1 MRDLSSGL
9 LDRWPMRERPFGLLA
24 LTGGKGS
31 ESMKHSDPV
40 QGRSLSRRRLL
51 ASAATVA
58 AAGLVP
64 RWAMAEDAVANLASD
79 PRRPQFHLLPAKNW
93 MNDPNGPVY
102 FNGKYHMFCQFNP
115 LAAVWGD
122 MSWYHSES
130 PDMLHWTHL
139 PLAMTPTPDSPDSFG
154 CFSGSAIKVGKRV
167 YQVYTG
173 TKLTTPDLATI
184 RDGENKIQ
192 ESQCIAWSD
201 DPALVKWTKLPEP
214 IIPLPPPGMKITGF
228 RDPSAWKQGDWYYMT
243 VGSGE
248 AEVGGC
254 VLLYRT
260 KKLDDPKSWEYL
272 HKLTSGEWNGKKT
285 ANPCDDGEMWECPD
299 FFALDGG
306 HVLIYSTLG
315 KVIWESGHLDEAT
328 MTFTKKKT
336 GELDLGAFYAPKT
349 QLDAK
354 GRRILWGWIQE
365 KRSDAE
371 MKVAGWSGMMSLP
384 RVLSLDRDGTL
395 RIKSLPEATRLRGT
409 ELPYQETRAGILRTL
424 PKATSEVLCTGG
436 QDATMQLKMSSNQG
450 ELLQVTYEPDTHKVL
465 VDGKEIGLEPTDLPS
480 LHAYVDGSVIELIV
494 SDRIGYTKRFYYPGS
509 MAPDIEVHAT
519 GSTSVTLT
527 GWKISPI
534 SKDRLTTPKFTI

>member
-1 MRDLSSGL
+1 
-9 LDRWPMRERPFGLLA
+9 
-24 LTGGKGS
+24 
-31 ESMKHSDPV
+31 MKSSDPI

-51 ASAATVA
+51 ASAAASA
-58 AAGLVP
+58 AASLFP
-64 RWAMAEDAVANLASD
+64 RWAMAEDSAANIATD

-130 PDMLHWTHL
+130 PDMLHWNHK
-139 PLAMTPTPDSPDSFG
+139 PLAMTPTPGSPDEYG

-173 TKLTTPDLATI
+173 TKLSSPELATI

-260 KKLDDPKSWEYL
+260 KNLVDPKSWEYM
-272 HKLTSGEWNGKKT
+272 HKLTSGEWTGKKT

-384 RVLSLDRDGTL
+384 RVLSLDVDGTL
-395 RIKSLPEATRLRGT
+395 RVRVLPEAVGL
-409 ELPYQETRAGILRTL
+409 RAGTLPSKGLEVGQKDTPVFLTML
-424 PKATSEVLCTGG
+424 PKASGEVLCVGRKGARMEFTINMKSEEILK
-436 QDATMQLKMSSNQG
+436 ATYTP
-450 ELLQVTYEPDTHKVL
+450 ETHKFV
-465 VDGKEIGLEPTDLPS
+465 VDSKEVQLEASDEPS
-480 LHAYVDGSVIELIV
+480 LHAYVDGSVIELII
-494 SDRIGYTKRFYYPGS
+494 SERIGYTKRFYYPDS
-509 MAPDIEVHAT
+509 TAPDIGVGAT
-519 GSTSVTLT
+519 GTADIKLA
-527 GWKISPI
+527 GWKVGPI
-534 SKDRLTTPKFTI
+534 SKDRLTTPIFTI